1 MPEPLPPDL
10 SRLGDA
16 LSHATARSAVA
27 ERRRTTVRRRLALT
41 GIGTAL
47 AFAILAPGTLQPGN
61 GASTLQAAAA
71 TTVAY
76 KPNTCDQPR
85 GATFA
90 AARPCASPGTTDVAL
105 NRLARRY
112 AEN

>member
-16 LSHATARSAVA
+16 LAKATARSAVA
-27 ERRRTTVRRRLALT
+27 ERRRASVRRRFVLT
-41 GIGTAL
+41 GVATAL
-47 AFAILAPGTLQPGN
+47 AFAILAPAGLQPGA
-61 GASTLQAAAA
+61 GAPLQFAAAA
-71 TTVAY
+71 SY
-76 KPNTCDQPR
+76 EPNACDQPR

-90 AARPCASPGTTDVAL
+90 AARPCASPGTTDVSL
-105 NRLARRY
+105 DRLARRY